1 MELVAGRRL
10 EPCAAVLA
18 GFRRGRLRG
27 QLYPGLVPDAA
38 ARVAGVLWE
47 GLDRTV
53 LARIDRFEGA
63 LYERQRCEVAP
74 AAGEPCAAYVY
85 VLAPAH
91 RARLLPH
98 DWDEAEFRALH
109 LPDYLEAC
117 RAFARELGRAGRGS
131 SRA

>member
-10 EPCAAVLA
+10 EPRAAVLA

-47 GLDRTV
+47 GLDPAA

-74 AAGEPCAAYVY
+74 AAGARCAAYVY
-85 VLAPAH
+85 VLATAH
-91 RARLLPH
+91 RARLLEG
-98 DWDEAEFRALH
+98 DWDEAEFRTHH
-109 LPDYLEAC
+109 LSDYLAAC
-117 RAFARELGRAGRGS
+117 RAFARELDPTDRAR
-131 SRA
+131 